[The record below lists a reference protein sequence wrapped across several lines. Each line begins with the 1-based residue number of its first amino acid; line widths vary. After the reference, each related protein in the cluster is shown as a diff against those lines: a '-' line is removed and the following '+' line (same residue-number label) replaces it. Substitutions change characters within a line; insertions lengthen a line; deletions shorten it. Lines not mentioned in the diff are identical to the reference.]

1 MIFYFS
7 QKINKLNIS
16 CSHKMYDKKNILQP
30 IQIWKKGA
38 ILFVTR
44 YKKKK
49 TGNVTKYIQNLLKVN
64 KTIDINRIYQD
75 QTLILLM
82 QSRFY
87 YKNILKTR
95 STAISV
101 DIFIRFY
108 CTSTMTFR
116 VNIHKY
122 ISFYFPFWHF

>member
-1 MIFYFS
+1 
-7 QKINKLNIS
+7 
-16 CSHKMYDKKNILQP
+16 MYDKKIFSNQFKFEKEEQFYSLRD
-30 IQIWKKGA
+30 
-38 ILFVTR
+38 T
-44 YKKKK
+44 KKK

-64 KTIDINRIYQD
+64 RTIDINRIYQD

-101 DIFIRFY
+101 EIFIRFY

-116 VNIHKY
+116 VIIYKY
-122 ISFYFPFWHF
+122 ISFYFPF